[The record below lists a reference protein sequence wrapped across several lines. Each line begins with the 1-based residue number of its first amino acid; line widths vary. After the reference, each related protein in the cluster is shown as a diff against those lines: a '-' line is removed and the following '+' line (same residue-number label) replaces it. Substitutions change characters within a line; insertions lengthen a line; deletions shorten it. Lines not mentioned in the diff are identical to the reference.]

1 MDIEKEIVT
10 LLDRDEENRYHL
22 SKVQKRTEY
31 EQLLLIRDI
40 RVLLPDISD
49 IDSLER
55 LSSLIN
61 RSKILHTLFED
72 RIEELKANA

>member
-72 RIEELKANA
+72 RIEELKSNS